1 MRYIDLLEA
10 FSTDSELRQYH
21 LAVLQDDIALFPH
34 YQGAPLMKA
43 AFAEAHPGIVQALNV
58 LAGQISAE
66 EMSEMNYRVKA
77 QGKSAA

>member
-1 MRYIDLLEA
+1 M
-10 FSTDSELRQYH
+10 
-21 LAVLQDDIALFPH
+21 LQDDIALFPH

-66 EMSEMNYRVKA
+66 EMSGLNYRVKA
-77 QGKSAA
+77 QGESAAAVAKDFLQQKGWLTQGK